1 MEHLHF
7 LVKIPKLLWPENEIL
22 QLTNCYECVIIV
34 SNMWRCLLMHLT
46 TFQFSLY
53 PLVSSALLCVF
64 CVFKDTSSLHTVH
77 YVTITVAAVN
87 LFYSPWSRTT
97 WVSQRQKHSWFTL
110 VSCHPT
116 NYCCMPIDLF
126 FPSAIPLHHLTVRG
140 LLLWLGRLKGFCII
154 MNWKW
159 MKNTSAQFINIL
171 KRTNKLQ
178 IYTYAIKENYKPY
191 FLGINQRLPNST
203 QNTRRRKLATSR
215 PSVGL
220 HVVSTETRSH
230 VSRPIS

>member
-77 YVTITVAAVN
+77 YVTMTAAAVN

-126 FPSAIPLHHLTVRG
+126 FPSAIPLHHLTIIPYPQPPSKLSWVSSLTLQPPRAGSGVVRIDP
-140 LLLWLGRLKGFCII
+140 LH
-154 MNWKW
+154 
-159 MKNTSAQFINIL
+159 
-171 KRTNKLQ
+171 
-178 IYTYAIKENYKPY
+178 
-191 FLGINQRLPNST
+191 FLARYC
-203 QNTRRRKLATSR
+203 TRRLNQ
-215 PSVGL
+215 V
-220 HVVSTETRSH
+220 
-230 VSRPIS
+230 